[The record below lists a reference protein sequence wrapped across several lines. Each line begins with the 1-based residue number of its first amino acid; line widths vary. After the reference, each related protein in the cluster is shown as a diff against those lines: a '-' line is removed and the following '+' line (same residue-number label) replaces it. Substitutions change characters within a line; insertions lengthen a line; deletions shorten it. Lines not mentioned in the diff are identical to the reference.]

1 MLHEDGASEDEAG
14 AYLEHWALSTPDR
27 ARHNVSFAMHPVWRS
42 YVTTYAD
49 GERTVARW
57 VDGDL
62 ERFRRLLTEQLS
74 PADLL

>member
-1 MLHEDGASEDEAG
+1 MLHEDGASADEAA
-14 AYLEHWALSTPDR
+14 AYLERWALATEAR
-27 ARHNVSFAMHPVWRS
+27 ARHNVAFASDPVWRS

-49 GERTVARW
+49 GERIVASW